1 MKSARSIA
9 INTLLKVDRDGAY
22 SNIAIDKM
30 LENSELSSK
39 DKALATSIVY
49 GVLERKITLQH
60 IIAKYSK
67 TPLKKLK
74 PFILICLE
82 TALYQILFMDKIPDS
97 AAVNETV
104 KIVRKSKFQALGG
117 FVNAVLRSFLR
128 DDKKIEYP
136 TKQVEYLSVKYSVS
150 KDIAKLFV
158 NQYEKSAEDI
168 LSGFFALDGVSIKV
182 NTLKISASNLKEE
195 LSKQCEVSAHPLI
208 DDVLIVKGAGSVRN
222 LYGFKE
228 GYFHVQDAAS
238 AICAKIVGAIGG
250 ERVLDVCAAPGGKSF
265 SIAENMGDSGEVLS
279 LDLYEHKVE
288 LIKKGAERLGL
299 NSIKAIVNDAE
310 KYNANLGKF
319 NKVLCDLPCSGIG
332 ILGKKPEIRYKN
344 VAFIDNLPS
353 LQYHLLC
360 TSATYV
366 EKDGLLFY
374 STCSLN
380 KNENIE
386 VVKRFLAEND
396 DFMPYEI
403 GKEFEKHSD
412 DFDNTLTLFPHI
424 HKTDGFFIS
433 AFKRVGE

>member
-1 MKSARSIA
+1 MSNARSKA
-9 INTLLKVDRDGAY
+9 ISTLLKIETEGAY

-30 LENSELSSK
+30 LQSAGLEPK

-49 GVLERKITLQH
+49 GTLERKITLQY
-60 IIAKYSK
+60 IVSKYSK
-67 TPLKKLK
+67 TPIKKIK
-74 PFILICLE
+74 PFILISLL

-104 KIVRKSKFQALGG
+104 KIVRKSKFSALGG

-128 DDKKIEYP
+128 DEKKIEYP
-136 TKQVEYLSVKYSVS
+136 KPLAEYLSVKYSVS
-150 KDIAKLFV
+150 
-158 NQYEKSAEDI
+158 EDI
-168 LSGFFALDGVSIKV
+168 VNLFLEQYGEQTEEILNGFFSLEGVNLKV
-182 NTLKISASNLKEE
+182 NTLKISVENLKAE
-195 LSKQCEVSAHPLI
+195 LSKTCEVENHPLI
-208 DDVLIVKGAGSVRN
+208 EDVLVLKNAGSVRDVF
-222 LYGFKE
+222 GFSE
-228 GYFHVQDAAS
+228 GLFHVQDAAS
-238 AICAKIVGAIGG
+238 AICAKIVGAKAG

-265 SIAENMGDSGEVLS
+265 SVAENMKDAGEVVS

-288 LIKKGAERLGL
+288 LIKKGAKRLGIT
-299 NSIKAIVNDAE
+299 SIKALVNDAS
-310 KYNANLGKF
+310 KFNYNLGKF
-319 NKVLCDLPCSGIG
+319 NKVLCDLPCSGLG

-366 EKDGLLFY
+366 EKEGLLFY

-386 VVKRFLAEND
+386 VVNRFLTENN
-396 DFMPYEI
+396 DFVPYEI
-403 GKEFEKHSD
+403 GKEFEKYSD
-412 DFDNTLTLFPHI
+412 DIDNTLTLFQHI

-433 AFKRVGE
+433 AFKKVR